1 MALIDRLRKTK
12 TEDAAGPAAEAPG
25 KKIAPKKTAAPKAKK
40 AAEKKAEETTAPAAQ
55 AKVVVNAYA
64 SGSLLRPHVSE
75 KAALLTER
83 GVYTFDVPVSAE
95 KVSVRKAVEALYGV
109 KVTDVRMVRH
119 AGKPVYR
126 GKRVTAR
133 NAWKKALVTLANG
146 QKLDLYQGV

>member
-25 KKIAPKKTAAPKAKK
+25 KKIAPKKKAAPKAKK
-40 AAEKKAEETTAPAAQ
+40 EEKTEETTAPAAQ

-95 KVSVRKAVEALYGV
+95 KISVRKAVEALYGV
-109 KVTDVRMVRH
+109 KVAAVRMVRH

-133 NAWKKALVTLANG
+133 NTWKKALVTLANG